1 MIKLSRTPVT
11 GDVQMNTQNKN
22 DVKGVRKVDRV
33 MLMMLDREEGN
44 TEFVVCPFVFS
55 QRLVCNHFLRQSVIN

>member
-44 TEFVVCPFVFS
+44 TEFVVCPCLLAEAS
-55 QRLVCNHFLRQSVIN
+55 M